1 MFDFGYFIWQEIL
14 YRPIYNLFILFY
26 HFTPGPNVGWAV
38 IGLAVTIRILFLNSS
53 LRGFQTDVVM
63 SNLEPYID
71 KISEEEE
78 HNPKE
83 RRRRITELL
92 KGKKINL
99 YHEVYV
105 ILAQLVF
112 LIILYRVFQ
121 YGFYP
126 EGMKL
131 LYKNIPIPTVV
142 NTVFLGFDLSK
153 PNAFLSFFTSFIL
166 FIELIWEYNVKKNA
180 IRIKFSEK
188 WFPLL
193 LAIFSY
199 ILLVILPSAKAL
211 FILVSVLFSLGLRI
225 IVNLSRAKN
234 TSRSLL
240 PEPST

>member
-1 MFDFGYFIWQEIL
+1 
-14 YRPIYNLFILFY
+14 
-26 HFTPGPNVGWAV
+26 
-38 IGLAVTIRILFLNSS
+38 
-53 LRGFQTDVVM
+53 M

-153 PNAFLSFFTSFIL
+153 PNAFLSFFTLNFD
-166 FIELIWEYNVKKNA
+166 LIWQTPEFH
-180 IRIKFSEK
+180 RMMM
-188 WFPLL
+188 
-193 LAIFSY
+193 
-199 ILLVILPSAKAL
+199 LPS
-211 FILVSVLFSLGLRI
+211 
-225 IVNLSRAKN
+225 SRF
-234 TSRSLL
+234 
-240 PEPST
+240 